1 MSTPMQEY
9 VEVKMAKMT
18 ADLKHQILG
27 HLHHSNTLI
36 LHDAPYNNLIVKFKP
51 LNFFKTV
58 LVHIIR
64 VLKS

>member
-9 VEVKMAKMT
+9 VEAKIAKMT

-36 LHDAPYNNLIVKFKP
+36 LHDAPHNNLTV
-51 LNFFKTV
+51 NFEPINGVKTV
-58 LVHIIR
+58 FVYIIR